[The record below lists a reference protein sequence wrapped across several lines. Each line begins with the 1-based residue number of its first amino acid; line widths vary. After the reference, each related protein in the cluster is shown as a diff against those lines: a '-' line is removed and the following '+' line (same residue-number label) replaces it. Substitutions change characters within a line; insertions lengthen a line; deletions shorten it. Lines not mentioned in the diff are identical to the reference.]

1 MLLGHPLLESL
12 SGDLQE
18 LPGPHL
24 NPKPHLDRPHLKHL
38 GPNRPQLDHHPQQ
51 QQQQQ
56 QQRMLTNKTYD
67 RELEKQTPNIDILEG
82 GLSSCSFPFPP
93 TSPSTRPCTG

>member
-67 RELEKQTPNIDILEG
+67 RELEKQTPNIDLLEG
-82 GLSSCSFPFPP
+82 GLSSCSFPFLH

>member
-38 GPNRPQLDHHPQQ
+38 GPNRPQQ

-56 QQRMLTNKTYD
+56 QQRMLINKTH
-67 RELEKQTPNIDILEG
+67 LTPNIDLLEG
-82 GLSSCSFPFPP
+82 GLSSCSFPFLP
-93 TSPSTRPCTG
+93 TSP